1 MAKSATEEMSQQAA
15 AGQGAG
21 HGSRRK
27 PKYYPQG
34 GGIEASTKA
43 YKPLIAEIRNDTF
56 NTGQNKFTTQ
66 FTQSRKNVANYLQRT
81 SAAEGYL
88 VTETVRT
95 VKRQIIELPPAV
107 DPNAPDVNN
116 QNIIRVEK
124 VKSVAKRQQKLEE
137 ALKKGYATVY
147 NQCSQEVRDKLENTV
162 DWDKTQKEQF
172 LGGLIQKIKRIYM
185 GFKDHKQEVF

>member
-66 FTQSRKNVANYLQRT
+66 FTQSRKNVANYLQCT
-81 SAAEGYL
+81 SAVEGYL
-88 VTETVRT
+88 VAEMVRT
-95 VKRQIIELPPAV
+95 SKNKSSHFPLPWIQTRQ
-107 DPNAPDVNN
+107 
-116 QNIIRVEK
+116 
-124 VKSVAKRQQKLEE
+124 
-137 ALKKGYATVY
+137 
-147 NQCSQEVRDKLENTV
+147 
-162 DWDKTQKEQF
+162 
-172 LGGLIQKIKRIYM
+172 M
-185 GFKDHKQEVF
+185 